1 MLVFGK
7 IFAYVLSGY
16 PGVVRSKDNYS
27 GKVWK
32 ILM

>member
-16 PGVVRSKDNYS
+16 PGVVLKIIILEKF
-27 GKVWK
+27 GKF
-32 ILM
+32 

>member
-16 PGVVRSKDNYS
+16 PEVVLKIIILEKF
-27 GKVWK
+27 GKF
-32 ILM
+32 